1 MCLEKYSNLEV
12 AEKKI
17 LVYVVRVITKDGV
30 VVSPYCGFDWS
41 KDNVPIVK
49 GNIWTPGVEKRT
61 SDRVHSDGGFHSFVD
76 EFDAFKLAY
85 EFVEDNW
92 LKFSHPNS
100 KFAIFK
106 AYINKGIEYIEGT
119 VYIEKPSSICC
130 PGMAS
135 SALKLNKRP
144 LKVLKCK

>member
-1 MCLEKYSNLEV
+1 MCLEEYSNLKV

-17 LVYVVRVITKDGV
+17 PVYVVRIITKDGV
-30 VVSPYCGFDWS
+30 VVSPYYGFDWS

-49 GNIWTPGVEKRT
+49 DNIWTPGVEKRT
-61 SDRVHSDGGFHSFVD
+61 SNRVRSDGGFHSFVD
-76 EFDAFKLAY
+76 EFNAFKLAY
-85 EFVEDNW
+85 GFVEDNW

-119 VYIEKPSSICC
+119 VYIEKPSFICC